1 MFFLLRGVVHV
12 CSRDNECIF
21 ATLHQGSFFGEI
33 GILFSIPR
41 TANIIADTK
50 CCVACLTAETLQSIL
65 PQYPQVE
72 KVIRFEAEER
82 LSMLHKKRLQYVSA
96 PGETGR
102 RRSEELVDKDSFVKS
117 SIYENICH
125 LQIFAECTNEDLL
138 HMIALNL
145 DSKQF
150 KPHKRIFERNEVSS
164 DIYFIISGTVEVI
177 APVCTDEIC
186 SSTENVV
193 VSRLG
198 PTSHFG
204 EIAAMLNVP
213 RPADVR
219 TITDVDCYVLT
230 QAKLRQVAQHFP
242 RFASRMKE
250 MAEDRLEKLR
260 HLQATYDFSSHNKD
274 EQSEVPE
281 SVNNMPKA
289 QDDDSQRV
297 PVVNHHC
304 VDKSTICSTSS
315 DQDPT
320 LSSHVSKMRDMRTRK
335 RRASVAVWS
344 DPNLLAFAEQKA
356 AEPTIQRRPPSWFTD
371 TTSDENQSDSGAQ
384 SDVSNA
390 ANLISMK
397 DEVLVRIL
405 QFVDFATK
413 LKFREVCRR
422 AESLLTSQAS
432 RPLFKEVDLSPWNK
446 KMTDAYFI
454 PISMFLESRVK
465 DLNLTNCFHLT
476 FKSFS
481 AISEYNSRLINL
493 NLHSCWELSD
503 NSLASLATG
512 CPYLTDI
519 DLSNCRKI
527 TDRGIHSLF
536 STARQ
541 NISGEEELASNL
553 SEMSVD
559 GHSAASTPPATSG
572 ITRIALSYCKN
583 LTDTSMR
590 YMAEFGAETLVFI
603 NFQRC
608 TTITDAGFE
617 SWQPGSFKRLESVI
631 LNDCT
636 FLTDRAISSLVR
648 AAPNIRYMSLSF
660 CCALTDNSIEVL
672 AQHLKQL
679 EHIDASFCGAA
690 VSDASVQA
698 LVQEGLPNLKE
709 IIVRGCVRVTDSS
722 VYALLAIARQLHLLN
737 ISQCQSVTMETKSML
752 QHYQIEGEDCP
763 QVVV

>member
-1 MFFLLRGVVHV
+1 MKKLIIFF
-12 CSRDNECIF
+12 
-21 ATLHQGSFFGEI
+21 Q
-33 GILFSIPR
+33 
-41 TANIIADTK
+41 
-50 CCVACLTAETLQSIL
+50 
-65 PQYPQVE
+65 
-72 KVIRFEAEER
+72 
-82 LSMLHKKRLQYVSA
+82 ML
-96 PGETGR
+96 
-102 RRSEELVDKDSFVKS
+102 
-117 SIYENICH
+117 
-125 LQIFAECTNEDLL
+125 
-138 HMIALNL
+138 
-145 DSKQF
+145 
-150 KPHKRIFERNEVSS
+150 
-164 DIYFIISGTVEVI
+164 
-177 APVCTDEIC
+177 
-186 SSTENVV
+186 
-193 VSRLG
+193 
-198 PTSHFG
+198 
-204 EIAAMLNVP
+204 
-213 RPADVR
+213 
-219 TITDVDCYVLT
+219 
-230 QAKLRQVAQHFP
+230 
-242 RFASRMKE
+242 
-250 MAEDRLEKLR
+250 
-260 HLQATYDFSSHNKD
+260 
-274 EQSEVPE
+274 
-281 SVNNMPKA
+281 
-289 QDDDSQRV
+289 DDDSQRV
-297 PVVNHHC
+297 PAVKHHC

-320 LSSHVSKMRDMRTRK
+320 LSSHVSKMRDMGTRK

-344 DPNLLAFAEQKA
+344 DPNLMAFAEQKV
-356 AEPTIQRRPPSWFTD
+356 AEPKIQKRPPSWFTD
-371 TTSDENQSDSGAQ
+371 TITDDSQSVSG
-384 SDVSNA
+384 SLSVSSNA
-390 ANLISMK
+390 ACLMSMK
-397 DEVLVRIL
+397 DELLVQIL

-446 KMTDAYFI
+446 KMTDTYFI

-465 DLNLTNCFHLT
+465 KLNLTNCFHLT

-493 NLHSCWELSD
+493 NLHSCWELTD

-527 TDRGIHSLF
+527 TDRGIYSLF

-559 GHSAASTPPATSG
+559 GHSAASTPPATTG

-583 LTDTSMR
+583 LTDTSMK
-590 YMAEFGAETLVFI
+590 YMAEFGAETLVYI

-636 FLTDRAISSLVR
+636 FLTDMAISSLVR

-709 IIVRGCVRVTDSS
+709 IIVRGCVRVTDTS
-722 VYALLAIARQLHLLN
+722 VYALLAIAEQLHLLN

-752 QHYQIEGEDCP
+752 QQYQNHGEDCP